1 MIKPSWVFLFF
12 SWLFFVLEV
21 WIWPSWSL
29 FRDMSSLFK
38 KVIFHYYAYSFVNSA
53 LVLASNWNKWRRVEN
68 FCPSRR
74 QSNTFKWI
82 QIKNA
87 CTDCSSILASCA
99 QTFIQVCLQHFSL
112 SALFI
117 VLLASSPSFSQLCS
131 RTSFCFNGWLGA
143 NKPSGFGWKGKS
155 NFVQCQCRQNLR
167 FIAFML

>member
-1 MIKPSWVFLFF
+1 MAFF
-12 SWLFFVLEV
+12 ILEV
-21 WIWPSWSL
+21 WWTSFSWVI

-87 CTDCSSILASCA
+87 CTDCSSLLACCA
-99 QTFIQVCLQHFSL
+99 QTFIKVCLQHFSL

-117 VLLASSPSFSQLCS
+117 VLASSPSFSQLCS
-131 RTSFCFNGWLGA
+131 HTSFCFNGWFGA

-155 NFVQCQCRQNLR
+155 NFVQCHCRQASFWNFR